1 MWHDSHSRKL
11 RAVGRRPESQHRT
24 APRADDGDYHH
35 DDLVVRN
42 EQSGRSHPPGPVL
55 STGPRLAALA
65 FGPPAAPRQLRRAR
79 PLRPTAVVSFL
90 VSNEALR
97 WPIWPYSDLRLHAR
111 IRQICRE
118 SGDAGLR
125 WPLPHTR
132 EVAGSNPAA
141 PIRKVPG
148 KECLSQKCS
157 PGGRF
162 LPACSRVRG
171 WARGQSDTPSGEQ
184 IGGRST
190 LT

>member
-1 MWHDSHSRKL
+1 MTRINSRRF

-42 EQSGRSHPPGPVL
+42 EQSVRSHAPGPVL

-141 PIRKVPG
+141 PIGRTGFSSEMAAERRSAGVPFG
-148 KECLSQKCS
+148 FRSSPRLGRCPKCNS
-157 PGGRF
+157 
-162 LPACSRVRG
+162 
-171 WARGQSDTPSGEQ
+171 
-184 IGGRST
+184 RST
-190 LT
+190 